1 MELRRRTLVSLLI
14 IVLVISTSAVLT
26 YAKKKHDKAAAGSEL
41 DEQKRA
47 LHALNRLT
55 FGPRPG
61 DVERVAAMGVDKWIE
76 QQLHPDSINDSALEA
91 RLAGFRTLKMDARA
105 LVQNFPPPQVA
116 KAVANGRLALPNDP
130 AKRAIV
136 EAQMQ
141 R

>member
-47 LHALNRLT
+47 LHALNRLP

-61 DVERVAAMGVDKWIE
+61 DVQRVSAMGVDKWIE
-76 QQLHPDSINDSALEA
+76 LQLHPEKINDDALEA
-91 RLAGFRTLKMDARA
+91 RLTPFRTLRMNQKE
-105 LVQNFPPPQVA
+105 LVENFPTPQVI
-116 KAVANGRLALPNDP
+116 KAVEQG
-130 AKRAIV
+130 K
-136 EAQMQ
+136 E
-141 R
+141 